1 MVDINAPYKER
12 IQQALADPKLRGTVS
27 NATDR
32 MTDARIGSMGAV
44 AGQRLRD
51 QVRQMKEHVL
61 AHWPEYLEQL
71 ETNLRANGC
80 SVHWAEGAED
90 AQEIVKDIALQNSVE
105 LVVKS
110 KSMATEEIHLNDS
123 LERAGLRVV
132 ETDLGEYIIQLAHE
146 PPSHIVAP
154 VIHKRL
160 EEIAEVFQDKLDM
173 FPTREPAAMTALARS
188 ALRKEFFSAGMG
200 ISGCNFAIAETGT
213 ICIVTNEGNGRMV
226 SSMPR
231 VYVAV
236 MGIEKIVP
244 TVEDAFLQLQALCR
258 SATGQQLT
266 VYCSMTSGPRQPGDA
281 DGPEQVHVVLLD
293 NGRARMMAR
302 GYGEALLCIRCGAC
316 LNACPVYQ
324 EIGGHAYGS
333 TYNGPIGAVIAP
345 ALAPEIA
352 QFKEL
357 PHATSL
363 CGACREACP
372 LKIDLPRLLL
382 DLRSDLVEQGA
393 ASKPEG
399 WGIKGYVRVM
409 NSRRLYE
416 QAGKLASI
424 SSNLIANVSGGNITF
439 LPPPLKGWTAYR
451 DFAPFAKKSFREWW
465 LEREQQRLIEESIA
479 DTAES
484 FQE

>member
-1 MVDINAPYKER
+1 MQVDIHAPYKDR
-12 IQQALADPKLRGTVS
+12 VQQALSDPNLRVAVS
-27 NATDR
+27 KATDR
-32 MTDARIGSMGAV
+32 MSNARHASMDAID
-44 AGQRLRD
+44 GQKLRS

-61 AHWPEYLEQL
+61 SNWPDYLQQL
-71 ETNLRANGC
+71 ETNLTRNGC
-80 SVHWAEGAED
+80 TVHWAEGVED
-90 AQEIVKDIALQNSVE
+90 AQAIVKDIALQNSAK
-105 LVVKS
+105 LVVKA
-110 KSMATEEIHLNDS
+110 KSMATEEIHLNHAM
-123 LERAGLRVV
+123 EEAGLRVV
-132 ETDLGEYIIQLAHE
+132 ETDLGEYIIQLADE

-160 EEIAEVFQDKLDM
+160 EDIAEIFQDKLDM
-173 FPTREPAAMTALARS
+173 PPTREPTKMTSLAR
-188 ALRKEFFSAGMG
+188 ARLRQEFFAAGIG

-236 MGIEKIVP
+236 MGIEKLVP

-266 VYCSMTSGPRQPGDA
+266 VYCSMTSGPRQDGDV

-293 NGRARMMAR
+293 NGRSRMLAR

-333 TYNGPIGAVIAP
+333 TYNGPIGAVISP
-345 ALAPEIA
+345 ALAPDIA

-363 CGACREACP
+363 CGACREVCP
-372 LKIDLPRLLL
+372 VKIDLPRLLL
-382 DLRSDLVEQGA
+382 DLRSDLVQQGDSPKTEA
-393 ASKPEG
+393 
-399 WGIKGYVRVM
+399 WGIKSYAGLM
-409 NSRRLYE
+409 NSRPMYE
-416 QAGKLASI
+416 SLGKLASI
-424 SSNLIANVSGGNITF
+424 GSNLYAGMSGGNIKF
-439 LPPPLKGWTAYR
+439 LPPPLNGWTAYR
-451 DFAPFAKKSFREWW
+451 DFAPFARKSFREWW
-465 LEREQQRLIEESIA
+465 KERKKLRGQA
-479 DTAES
+479 
-484 FQE
+484 